1 MKMTVLNTCRIPRH
15 RTLKRFFILFVSI
28 FFLVAPLNTLA
39 DTIKGP
45 SSVTA
50 VTVYPDR
57 AVVTR
62 TMSVKLNPGS
72 FDVEF
77 GGLPMGLFED
87 SIKVFAKGTA
97 SAKVTGLEL
106 KKTFLKDIE
115 DPRIKALTE
124 ELEGLKDKN
133 RVLVDHKKNLALQ
146 RKFIESIQVKA
157 SQDITKDIEHARVRV
172 DEWQGLLKFYLDNLE
187 KIDGEIRI
195 TEIEGRKIADKI
207 NALQK
212 ELNAL
217 KPRKPRGERSAVAG
231 LEVTEPGD
239 LSIELTYAITGAWW
253 RPSYDVRVT
262 GDSKK
267 VGITY
272 YGEVRQ
278 KTGEAWDSVEVTLST
293 ARPAIGAQVPKLPPW
308 YVVVPVLRDEE
319 KRKRALKKKEAGKAG
334 LSKAAEMA
342 EAPSEA
348 EPLTAEAEK
357 GFTSSTFRIPGKADI
372 PSDGAPHKGVIAVEE
387 LEADFEHETVPKLLE
402 LAFLKGDVKN
412 TTGKHML
419 AGNVNVYV
427 GGDFI
432 GTSRIKTVAPDESFN
447 LSLGIDEGI
456 KVSRKLLK
464 REKGKSGFVSN
475 KVRSLFRFKLEVSNF
490 KKDEVKIDVV
500 DQIPVSQI
508 KEITVKLSEVS
519 VEPDE
524 KTEEGFLRWSL
535 ALDPGETKEIIFEF
549 YIEHPKDMNVFGL

>member
-1 MKMTVLNTCRIPRH
+1 
-15 RTLKRFFILFVSI
+15 
-28 FFLVAPLNTLA
+28 
-39 DTIKGP
+39 
-45 SSVTA
+45 
-50 VTVYPDR
+50 
-57 AVVTR
+57 
-62 TMSVKLNPGS
+62 MSVKLNPGS

-77 GGLPMGLFED
+77 GGLPMGLIED
-87 SIKVFAKGTA
+87 SVKVFAKGTA
-97 SAKVTGLEL
+97 SARVTGLEL
-106 KKTFLKDIE
+106 MKTFLKDIE
-115 DPRIKALTE
+115 DPKTKALTE
-124 ELEGLKDKN
+124 EL
-133 RVLVDHKKNLALQ
+133 DHKKNLTLQ

-157 SQDITKDIEHARVRV
+157 SQDITKDIEHARVAV
-172 DEWQGLLKFYLDNLE
+172 DEWQSLLKFYLDNLE

-195 TEIEGRKIADKI
+195 TEIEGRKIAEKI

-231 LEVTEPGD
+231 LEVARGGD
-239 LSIELTYAITGAWW
+239 LSIELTYAIPGAGW

-262 GDSKK
+262 GDSKT

-278 KTGEAWDSVEVTLST
+278 KTGEAWDGVEVTLST

-308 YVVVPVLRDEE
+308 YVGVFPVLRDEAKRE
-319 KRKRALKKKEAGKAG
+319 GAVTMKKRKAPLFEE
-334 LSKAAEMA
+334 AEMA
-342 EAPSEA
+342 PA
-348 EPLTAEAEK
+348 EPLIAEAER

-372 PSDGAPHKGVIAVEE
+372 PSDGAPHKVVIAVEE
-387 LEADFEHETVPKLLE
+387 LEAVFEHETVPKLLE
-402 LAFLKGDVKN
+402 FAFLKGDVKN
-412 TTGKHML
+412 TTGNPML

-447 LSLGIDEGI
+447 ISLGIDEGI

-464 REKGKSGFVSN
+464 RERGKSGFVSN

-490 KKDEVKIDVV
+490 KKDGVKVDVV

-524 KTEEGFLRWSL
+524 KTEDGLLRWSL

-549 YIEHPKDMNVFGL
+549 YIEHPKDMNVYGL